1 MKATT
6 AFLGIVLSLASPLS
20 HAACVGEEDEIV
32 VYGELS
38 RQTFAGPPNYE
49 SVTRGDKAETYWILT
64 VRGNPVTFCPLAN
77 GNGKPGTLGSVNRFQ
92 LAIDENQPALRQALI
107 ARYALVRG
115 RIFVAHSGHH
125 HTAALIR
132 VAELRPG

>member
-1 MKATT
+1 MKT
-6 AFLGIVLSLASPLS
+6 AARILAIVLGLAAPLS
-20 HAACVGEEDEIV
+20 YGACVAEEDEIV

-49 SVTRGDKAETYWILT
+49 DVNKGDKAETYWILT
-64 VRGNPVTFCPLAN
+64 VRGNPVTFCPLA
-77 GNGKPGTLGSVNRFQ
+77 GEKGKPGTLGSVNRFQ
-92 LAIDENQPALRQALI
+92 LVLDENQPGLRQALI
-107 ARYALVRG
+107 ARYAFVRG

-132 VAELRPG
+132 VSDLRPG